1 MPAIAA
7 VVPADSVKVAT
18 KAVKFVPDGTD
29 SETVRRVLSTM
40 PVTFGVNE
48 LKLNAETLTTL
59 EFTVT
64 STRL

>member
-7 VVPADSVKVAT
+7 VVPADNVKVAT

-29 SETVRRVLSTM
+29 SEIVRRVLSTM